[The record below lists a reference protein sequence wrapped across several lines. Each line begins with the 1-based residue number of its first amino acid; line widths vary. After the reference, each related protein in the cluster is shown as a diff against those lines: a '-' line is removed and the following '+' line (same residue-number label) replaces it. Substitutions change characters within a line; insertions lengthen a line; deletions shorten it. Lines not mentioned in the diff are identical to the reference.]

1 MAIPKPGRVCWYN
14 FLKVIFSV
22 SSRFVNRVGKT
33 QFWWWNKTVRLSWGF
48 HWSRV
53 SAITAGRAG
62 SLEEK
67 KIFKWDESPRSLG
80 WKFTFLS
87 SYRPLVHLKTS
98 FSFFPHNSHLSIDIF
113 SWQSQSLKS
122 FSSLPVHNALCA
134 CLHLWCWHH
143 VGSRHKP
150 VCATHSCPAH
160 GKDTD
165 FCLLS
170 ISAVAWGGL
179 SWVQMPWQFILIARV
194 VKDIPSRVV
203 EHEED

>member
-1 MAIPKPGRVCWYN
+1 MAIPKPGQVCWYN

-53 SAITAGRAG
+53 WAITAGKAG

-67 KIFKWDESPRSLG
+67 KIFKRDESPRSLG

-122 FSSLPVHNALCA
+122 FSSLPVHNALCDLLAPLVLAPCRQQAKA
-134 CLHLWCWHH
+134 CL
-143 VGSRHKP
+143 RHSFLSGTWKGHRFLP
-150 VCATHSCPAH
+150 IIYFSSGLRGLTLSSDALAVHSDCTS
-160 GKDTD
+160 G
-165 FCLLS
+165 
-170 ISAVAWGGL
+170 
-179 SWVQMPWQFILIARV
+179 
-194 VKDIPSRVV
+194 
-203 EHEED
+203 